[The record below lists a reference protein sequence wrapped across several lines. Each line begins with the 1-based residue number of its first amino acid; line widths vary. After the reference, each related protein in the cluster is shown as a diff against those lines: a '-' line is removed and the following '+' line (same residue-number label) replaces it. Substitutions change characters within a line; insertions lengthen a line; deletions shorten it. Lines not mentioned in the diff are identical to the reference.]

1 MSDATVPGDATA
13 AGGGGSAPP
22 ATARGQ
28 QRRTAILEAAAE
40 LFLARGFHGTSID
53 EVGAAAGISGPGV
66 YRHVVS
72 KDALLIA
79 VLDRLWSEGFGPA
92 VRAAAEA
99 PPRDALVTLIDT
111 HVELALGQPTA
122 LVLLLTE
129 LRYLPSDYRER
140 ALRNY
145 RRYVDAWVGPL
156 RALRPDATE
165 DDARGTATA
174 IHGLIDSAARVPA
187 SVDDVD
193 PATRALLLRELA
205 EAVLDRFVGR

>member
-1 MSDATVPGDATA
+1 VTEADGSA
-13 AGGGGSAPP
+13 AGGRAP
-22 ATARGQ
+22 AAVTARGQ
-28 QRRTAILEAAAE
+28 QRRTAILDAAAD
-40 LFLARGFHGTSID
+40 LFLERGFHGTAID

-66 YRHVVS
+66 YRHVAS

-79 VLDRLWSEGFGPA
+79 VLDRLWSDGFGPA

-99 PPRDALVTLIDT
+99 PPREALATLVDA

-129 LRYLPSDYRER
+129 LRHLPSDYRER
-140 ALRNY
+140 ALRNH

-156 RALRPDATE
+156 RALRPSAS
-165 DDARGTATA
+165 DDEARGTATA
-174 IHGLIDSAARVPA
+174 LHGLIDSAARVPS

-193 PATRALLLRELA
+193 ATTRAPLLRELA
-205 EAVLDRFVGR
+205 DAVVDRFVGR